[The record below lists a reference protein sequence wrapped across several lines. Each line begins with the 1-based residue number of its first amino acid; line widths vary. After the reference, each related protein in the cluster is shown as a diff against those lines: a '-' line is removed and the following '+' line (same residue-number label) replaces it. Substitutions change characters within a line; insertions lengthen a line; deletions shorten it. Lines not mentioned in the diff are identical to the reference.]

1 MVKLDVKK
9 VKCRIIWDGGSSHYF
24 GVILGKISVTE
35 NTTGV
40 EKNVPLSPSHNAFTV
55 GVELH

>member
-1 MVKLDVKK
+1 MSKK

-40 EKNVPLSPSHNAFTV
+40 EKNVPLSQSHNAFTV